1 MTDSWPNG
9 VVTESDNCKFLNLLF
24 ANAPRKD
31 LTKSLPTWSW
41 DHGIFKSCFLT
52 FVRRI
57 HDVNDLKMIEVSF
70 NIFNDQQKWEASNG
84 HMSQAAHRIHD
95 IQGSKKATRYYRQAT
110 LNGNNCDCRIS
121 FGGDDKWKKA
131 TCPRA
136 ANAHLHGQIFENCL
150 MKNMKKNHEDLFPQ
164 WETLPHWLK
173 SGTFHV
179 LFNEYNHLEGT
190 QSIFMMTGQKP
201 TAFLIPFAHSHS
213 KVLEFFWS
221 SASLGPRGKARRT
234 KHPFF
239 CCFRILAIVWS
250 CLVTSSSS
258 TSMLFLPDING
269 LTSAKGGSTR
279 EFRFAVMTS
288 TGRSFVI
295 SWTTCRRIQNQPT
308 RHGLCDGT
316 ALSGGIAITLA
327 AAGML

>member
-9 VVTESDNCKFLNLLF
+9 VATESDNCKFLNLLF

-84 HMSQAAHRIHD
+84 HMSQVAHRIHD

-164 WETLPHWLK
+164 SSALPHWLK

-179 LFNEYNHLEGT
+179 LFNEYNHLEGNT
-190 QSIFMMTGQKP
+190 IDFHDDEGETYS
-201 TAFLIPFAHSHS
+201 FLDPICSHS

-288 TGRSFVI
+288 TGRSFVN

-308 RHGLCDGT
+308 RHWLGDGT